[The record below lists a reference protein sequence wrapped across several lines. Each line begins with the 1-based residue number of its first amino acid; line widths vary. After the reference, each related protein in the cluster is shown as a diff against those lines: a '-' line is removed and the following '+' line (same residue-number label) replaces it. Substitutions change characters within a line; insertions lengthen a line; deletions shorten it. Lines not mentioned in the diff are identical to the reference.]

1 MALRKAY
8 RWQYIISG
16 AQQSHFLKVLG
27 DLSHGEP
34 SEANPSRHCNA
45 DMRVGRT

>member
-27 DLSHGEP
+27 DLITENQ
-34 SEANPSRHCNA
+34 AKRIQA
-45 DMRVGRT
+45 AIATLT